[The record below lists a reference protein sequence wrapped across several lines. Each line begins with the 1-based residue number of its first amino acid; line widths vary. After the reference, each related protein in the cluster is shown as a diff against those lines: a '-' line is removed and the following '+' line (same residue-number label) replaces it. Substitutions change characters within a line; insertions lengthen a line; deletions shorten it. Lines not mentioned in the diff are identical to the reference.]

1 MSKNSV
7 FTAQFFRMKKSVSID
22 GLIGCIEK
30 AKEECINSIFDD
42 ETVIFFNEETD
53 EMLSYVLDFKRNL
66 TNQFTMYDIGEKA
79 KYFQN
84 LA

>member
-30 AKEECINSIFDD
+30 ATGSREIAE
-42 ETVIFFNEETD
+42 
-53 EMLSYVLDFKRNL
+53 
-66 TNQFTMYDIGEKA
+66 
-79 KYFQN
+79 
-84 LA
+84 